1 MPQNTST
8 GNPVCRRDTPDRVGN
23 YAQNVHRPSPRRVS
37 TFQVHSFEGQP
48 DTVSQMRL
56 PIPLAAESAV
66 LRVAGKLSRVAG
78 RGGGTTLPG
87 KLLWKLDP
95 GAIDLLARRLPQ
107 GSVLVSATN
116 GKTTTSAMVAEILR
130 PSRRLAHNDSG
141 ANLVSGIAS
150 TLLRAGDAEL
160 GLFEVDEAAF
170 PEVARRVR
178 PKAVLLCNLFRDQL
192 DRYGE
197 LETVAA
203 RWRNAVGELP
213 DARLVVN
220 GDDPQVGDL
229 AQAHSGALV
238 FGVDDPRRA
247 RPALQHAADSKYCL
261 RCGTPYDYAAA
272 YVGHLGD
279 YRCPNCGHA
288 RPALDVVAREI
299 ELDGLDGASFALH
312 APAGE
317 VRIELA
323 LPGLYNVYNALG
335 AAALALALGVPL
347 AEIASGLRRFSA
359 AFGRFE
365 RIPVGDRRLLML
377 LIKNPAG
384 ANEVVRTLV
393 EGRAPRIAVIA
404 LNDGIADGR
413 DVSWIWD
420 VDFEPLL
427 AGLDTL
433 VATGDRAAEL
443 ALRFAYGG
451 LARARIEVVPSL
463 AAALG
468 RGLELTPAGE
478 DLIVLPTYTAM
489 LALRKIVAS
498 QGYVTNYWETAA

>member
-1 MPQNTST
+1 VRHT
-8 GNPVCRRDTPDRVGN
+8 GFRLDFPRTRDVRLASRSVRV
-23 YAQNVHRPSPRRVS
+23 
-37 TFQVHSFEGQP
+37 
-48 DTVSQMRL
+48 
-56 PIPLAAESAV
+56 PIPLTVESAA
-66 LRVAGKLSRVAG
+66 LRTAGKLSRVMG

-107 GSVLVSATN
+107 GSVLISATN
-116 GKTTTSAMVAEILR
+116 GKTTTTAMVAEILR
-130 PSRRLAHNDSG
+130 PRLRVAHNNSG
-141 ANLVSGIAS
+141 ANLVSGVAS
-150 TLLRAGDAEL
+150 TLLHAGGAEL
-160 GLFEVDEAAF
+160 GLFEVDEGAL
-170 PEVARRVR
+170 PEIARRVR
-178 PKAVLLCNLFRDQL
+178 PKALLLGNLFRDQL

-197 LETVAA
+197 LELVAA
-203 RWRNAVGELP
+203 RWRAAVAELP
-213 DARLVVN
+213 DAQLVLN

-229 AQAHSGALV
+229 ARFHSGSRV
-238 FGVDDPRRA
+238 FGLDDPRRA

-261 RCGTPYDYAAA
+261 RCGHPYDYAAA

-279 YRCPNCGHA
+279 YKCPNCGHA
-288 RPALDVVAREI
+288 RPALDIIARDI
-299 ELDGLDGASFALH
+299 ELEGLDGASFTLH
-312 APAGE
+312 APEGE
-317 VRIELA
+317 TRVQLA

-335 AAALALALGVPL
+335 AAALALALGLSVD
-347 AEIASGLRRFSA
+347 EIAAGLERFSA

-365 RIPVGDRRLLML
+365 RISIGDRQLLML

-393 EGRAPRIAVIA
+393 EGSTPRVAVIA
-404 LNDGIADGR
+404 LNDEIADGR

-433 VATGDRAAEL
+433 VATGERAAEL

-451 LARARIEVVPSL
+451 LERDRIEVVPSL
-463 AAALG
+463 AAALD
-468 RGLELTPAGE
+468 RGLELTPAGS
-478 DLIVLPTYTAM
+478 DLALLPTYTAM

-498 QGYVTNYWETAA
+498 RGHVANYWETAA